1 MPKILNFVSP
11 NTSDID
17 HPRNGRVNIII
28 TRLQIAVPIEH
39 RHWNFCE
46 TQIIAWWAHG
56 AVMEKVELFPII
68 EFPQDRIHVFLGV
81 TNQLAQMCLDFY
93 RRPCW
98 VVEQKCSYHVK
109 IIVFWVQVRGSQK

>member
-1 MPKILNFVSP
+1 MPKILNLVSP
-11 NTSDID
+11 DTSDID
-17 HPRNGRVNIII
+17 HPRNCGVNIII

-39 RHWNFCE
+39 CHWNFCE
-46 TQIIAWWAHG
+46 TQIITRRARG

-68 EFPQDRIHVFLGV
+68 KFPQYRVHVFLRV
-81 TNQLAQMCLDFY
+81 TYQLAKVCLDFY

-98 VVEQKCSYHVK
+98 VVQQKCTHHVK